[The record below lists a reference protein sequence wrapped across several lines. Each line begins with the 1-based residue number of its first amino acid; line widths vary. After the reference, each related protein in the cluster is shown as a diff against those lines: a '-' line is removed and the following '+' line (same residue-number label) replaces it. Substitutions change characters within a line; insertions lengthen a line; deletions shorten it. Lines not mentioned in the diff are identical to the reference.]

1 MLIANLH
8 KRLWEESI
16 MNKGKAFE
24 LLVKYILMSVGFSEV
39 NSDGIYI
46 FDGPPGQMIQ
56 GLGESH
62 NADVLL
68 EPPVQIPFYSMS
80 RLLVE
85 CKCYK
90 QKVGLNTVRAVLGLR
105 EDINHFDIVDL
116 NELQVRRQQNRSKNI
131 YNYDRYY
138 YQVAIASTNGFS
150 IQAQN
155 FAATYRIPLIEFNKM
170 PFWKEYIN
178 AFNYTDGFCHE
189 PNVVP
194 NEETIIRQAVE
205 IGQRMAVAI
214 TNLGQILFLYNQG
227 NRSIDFDDNYTL
239 HWHHPKEPWELRT
252 GHNTYLFQ
260 LPKDILKVWLNKSV
274 TELDMK
280 RSAINCKATFL
291 SNMVV
296 YYSDKYRQSKIKMIS
311 IDITQLNEARKA
323 VE

>member
-1 MLIANLH
+1 MD
-8 KRLWEESI
+8 
-16 MNKGKAFE
+16 KGKAFE
-24 LLVKYILMSVGFSEV
+24 LLVKYILMNVGFSEV

-46 FDGPPGQMIQ
+46 FNGPPGQMIQ

-90 QKVGLNTVRAVLGLR
+90 QKVGLNTIRGVLGLR

-116 NELQVRRQQNRSKNI
+116 NELQTRRQQSRSKNI

-155 FAATYRIPLIEFNKM
+155 FAATHRIPLIEFNKM
-170 PFWKEYIN
+170 PFWRDYIDP
-178 AFNYTDGFCHE
+178 FNITDGFFPE
-189 PNVVP
+189 SN
-194 NEETIIRQAVE
+194 NNLTEDTIVEKAAE

-214 TNLGQILFLYNQG
+214 TNLGQILFLYNKD
-227 NRSIDFDDNYTL
+227 NRNIDFEDYYTL
-239 HWHHPKEPWELRT
+239 HWHRPRDLWELKT
-252 GHNTYLFQ
+252 GDNTYLFQ
-260 LPKDILKVWLNKSV
+260 LPKDILKAWLDKSV
-274 TELDMK
+274 TELDVK
-280 RSAINCKATFL
+280 RSAINCKAKFL

-296 YYSDKYRQSKIKMIS
+296 YYSNECRQPKIKMIS
-311 IDITQLNEARKA
+311 IDIKQLNEAKMA
-323 VE
+323 MK